1 MGESVHA
8 AVQGGG
14 NSESVHAEAV
24 VPIATQ
30 QAEVF
35 VSDRD
40 RGGSCDLI
48 STRKAQEICDHL
60 KPQCQSAHILHTLM
74 QRMTAACS
82 ELQAPNVLLEL
93 PATGSENF
101 HREVLKFVSHLSG
114 AGKTIVAL
122 IQPNLRKRIARS
134 VWVERWNTLQNTP
147 FRFKQTCSCRFG
159 TQHHHTLFLGS
170 TQLDSPEPCGEV
182 ADTGMSDE
190 FRVHSLRQTAEQ
202 IAHSLRWDRPSAD
215 TRKVNL
221 IRLVRGQ
228 KRPISLAGAN
238 LV

>member
-1 MGESVHA
+1 MEFLGESVHA
-8 AVQGGG
+8 AAQEGG

-24 VPIATQ
+24 IPMAIQ

-35 VSDRD
+35 VSDR
-40 RGGSCDLI
+40 GGSFDLI

-114 AGKTIVAL
+114 TGKNIVAL

-147 FRFKQTCSCRFG
+147 VSLQAD
-159 TQHHHTLFLGS
+159 LFL
-170 TQLDSPEPCGEV
+170 
-182 ADTGMSDE
+182 
-190 FRVHSLRQTAEQ
+190 
-202 IAHSLRWDRPSAD
+202 
-215 TRKVNL
+215 
-221 IRLVRGQ
+221 
-228 KRPISLAGAN
+228 
-238 LV
+238 